1 MSARTRAEH
10 RRGLTLRTM
19 ANEHK
24 IPNRAIDRVS
34 TQLLNT
40 MLVVV
45 VAVVAAAAAVA
56 ASRLSVHVPEFPSRM
71 APKGRP
77 HTAHRVGTR
86 NHHRSL
92 GCLPTSQDSLE

>member
-45 VAVVAAAAAVA
+45 VAAVAAVA

-71 APKGRP
+71 APKERP

-86 NHHRSL
+86 NHRRSL